1 MVFRVLGVLGLRV
14 KGFDNPKHLKAR
26 VKSVCG
32 FMLPAESIS
41 CSFLQRAKATQKVQ
55 SDNQTNKLPL
65 PQPLSSLSPS
75 SSSFA
80 KNKQTTIKETMRLED
95 YGKALLAAYR
105 VMEPATVIVSLAR
118 YESSGSKLFAG
129 LDLLPLHVEIWMLA
143 PRFNR
148 WLKLQVLG
156 FCWEFASQEY
166 GPW

>member
-1 MVFRVLGVLGLRV
+1 MVFRVLGVFRV

-26 VKSVCG
+26 VKSDCG

-55 SDNQTNKLPL
+55 SENQANKLPL

-75 SSSFA
+75 SSSA

-129 LDLLPLHVEIWMLA
+129 LDLLPLHVETWMLA

-148 WLKLQVLG
+148 WLKLQVFG